1 MNAAI
6 TPNTDVVDA
15 LVRAYNASD
24 ADAFADLFAEDAI
37 AYEHPGIPA
46 QRGREEIRARYRQAF
61 AAFPDNRTTVVHRIV
76 IGDYV
81 IDHERVQRHAEAEP
95 FDTVA
100 VNTVRNGLIHRLD
113 VIRAR

>member
-1 MNAAI
+1 MNAAT

-15 LVRAYNASD
+15 LVRAYNAHD
-24 ADAFADLFAEDAI
+24 ADAFAELFAEDAV
-37 AYEHPGIPA
+37 AYDHPGIPA
-46 QRGREEIRARYRQAF
+46 QRGREEIRAVYRQAF
-61 AAFPDNRTTVVHRIV
+61 ARFPDNRTVVVHRIV
-76 IGDYV
+76 MGDYV

-100 VNTVRNGLIHRLD
+100 VNEVRGGLIRRLD